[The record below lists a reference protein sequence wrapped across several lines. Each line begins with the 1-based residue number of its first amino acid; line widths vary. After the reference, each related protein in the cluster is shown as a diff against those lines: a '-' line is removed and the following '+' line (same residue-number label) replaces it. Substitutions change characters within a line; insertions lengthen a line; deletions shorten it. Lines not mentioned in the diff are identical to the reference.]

1 MDTRFHRSMATE
13 DWLRLRRGRL
23 HHRISGRWVAAQQL
37 ARYQPS
43 ASALS
48 YKPRSVSVSV
58 GEA

>member
-1 MDTRFHRSMATE
+1 MATE
-13 DWLRLRRGRL
+13 EWLRLRRL
-23 HHRISGRWVAAQQL
+23 HHRVSGRWVSAQPL

-48 YKPRSVSVSV
+48 YKPRAVSVSV